1 MNLSELEDICRKLE
15 DISVKTQQKIG
26 QVTDLEER
34 SKQLKDEMELEKI
47 RAEIRGEKPPEAS
60 SLEELEQARKELK
73 ELEGSR
79 EALKKDALTGMAKLD
94 LPISKPETDSE
105 GSVVFTLE
113 GGPYERSVGFVA
125 KQFDSSLP
133 LNIDN
138 VLIDTNKVVVTKVKK
153 LTNELQKLKE
163 GYQSITVFKQNI
175 QRMAQIA
182 MGEKNPE
189 IENVV
194 EYMRKGAY
202 TDLWEAVGSKQ
213 KVVFKNLYTEL
224 SIIDSGGKTRVQNFF
239 TNGRKLLGE
248 TFPFINTEPGEW
260 QRTFFGSLVWRR
272 YHTLYSSTKES
283 PKISKE
289 AEEKHEDEVEV
300 RTRKTEP
307 KIQPLNKYMET
318 KELDK
323 ILYGNTGAEDANR

>member
-113 GGPYERSVGFVA
+113 GGPYDLLQS
-125 KQFDSSLP
+125 
-133 LNIDN
+133 N
-138 VLIDTNKVVVTKVKK
+138 LI
-153 LTNELQKLKE
+153 LH
-163 GYQSITVFKQNI
+163 Y
-175 QRMAQIA
+175 R
-182 MGEKNPE
+182 
-189 IENVV
+189 
-194 EYMRKGAY
+194 
-202 TDLWEAVGSKQ
+202 
-213 KVVFKNLYTEL
+213 
-224 SIIDSGGKTRVQNFF
+224 
-239 TNGRKLLGE
+239 
-248 TFPFINTEPGEW
+248 
-260 QRTFFGSLVWRR
+260 
-272 YHTLYSSTKES
+272 
-283 PKISKE
+283 
-289 AEEKHEDEVEV
+289 
-300 RTRKTEP
+300 
-307 KIQPLNKYMET
+307 
-318 KELDK
+318 
-323 ILYGNTGAEDANR
+323 

>member
-1 MNLSELEDICRKLE
+1 
-15 DISVKTQQKIG
+15 
-26 QVTDLEER
+26 
-34 SKQLKDEMELEKI
+34 
-47 RAEIRGEKPPEAS
+47 
-60 SLEELEQARKELK
+60 
-73 ELEGSR
+73 
-79 EALKKDALTGMAKLD
+79 
-94 LPISKPETDSE
+94 
-105 GSVVFTLE
+105 
-113 GGPYERSVGFVA
+113 
-125 KQFDSSLP
+125 
-133 LNIDN
+133 
-138 VLIDTNKVVVTKVKK
+138 
-153 LTNELQKLKE
+153 
-163 GYQSITVFKQNI
+163 
-175 QRMAQIA
+175 MAQIA